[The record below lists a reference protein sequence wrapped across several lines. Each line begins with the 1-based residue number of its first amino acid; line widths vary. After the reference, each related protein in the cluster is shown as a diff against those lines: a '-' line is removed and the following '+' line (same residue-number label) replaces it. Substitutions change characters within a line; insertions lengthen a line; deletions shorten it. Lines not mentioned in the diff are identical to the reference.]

1 MKVSSFDIDMPYL
14 FNLRIFIREL
24 QNNNQFFCANS
35 SRPERRNIRPR
46 PVYFTF
52 TRFFFV
58 RLLRFYLPDGVERR
72 SLRQAR
78 NVVVCNFGSS
88 TALLC
93 CPTDKVVPYAG
104 RCGEFVIPQ
113 YGRAVARLTQS
124 FDIEHQIFVYGN
136 RNDIASVF
144 GQGESPAKNPTMETT

>member
-24 QNNNQFFCANS
+24 QNNNQSFCANS

-46 PVYFTF
+46 PVDFSF
-52 TRFFFV
+52 TRFFVV

-72 SLRQAR
+72 SLRQVGNVTACQFGRRSVSLRCPAR
-78 NVVVCNFGSS
+78 
-88 TALLC
+88 
-93 CPTDKVVPYAG
+93 KVVTPTG
-104 RCGEFVIPQ
+104 RRGESVVSE
-113 YGRAVARLTQS
+113 YRRAVARLTQS
-124 FDIEHQIFVYGN
+124 FDIEHQAFVYSN

-144 GQGESPAKNPTMETT
+144 GQGAAQHNGTK